1 MCGIGGVVQ
10 LNGQPVSES
19 VLRSMASLLGHRGPD
34 GQDVFTDGA
43 VGLAH
48 SRLAIF
54 DLSDRGVQPMSFLNE
69 RYWITYNGE
78 IYNFLEIRETLEK
91 KYKFASDT
99 DTEVILAAF
108 SEWGVDCVDKFNGMF
123 AFAIWDAKEKFL
135 HLFRD
140 RFGVKPL
147 YYYFDGR
154 IFAFASEIKGFLAIP
169 EIDLRYDSE
178 GLSTVLAY
186 CHGSEGIEPQ
196 PFNLLR
202 SFCPGL
208 AQP

>member
-78 IYNFLEIRETLEK
+78 IYNFNELKRDFNIKTTSK
-91 KYKFASDT
+91 T
-99 DTEVILAAF
+99 DTEVLL
-108 SEWGVDCVDKFNGMF
+108 ELYKLKGTNCLNYLNGMF
-123 AFAIWDAKEKFL
+123 SFVIYDFKKNI
-135 HLFRD
+135 LFCARD
-140 RFGVKPL
+140 RLGIKPF
-147 YYYFDGR
+147 YYYYDEKISF
-154 IFAFASEIKGFLAIP
+154 FL
-169 EIDLRYDSE
+169 
-178 GLSTVLAY
+178 
-186 CHGSEGIEPQ
+186 Q
-196 PFNLLR
+196 K
-202 SFCPGL
+202 
-208 AQP
+208 